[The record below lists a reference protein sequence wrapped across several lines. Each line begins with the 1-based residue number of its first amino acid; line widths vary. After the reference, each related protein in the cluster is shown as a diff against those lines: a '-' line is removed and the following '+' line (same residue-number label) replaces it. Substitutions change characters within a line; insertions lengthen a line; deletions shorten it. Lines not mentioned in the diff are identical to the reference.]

1 MRGTSPLEC
10 NVESQAGSLAKASLN
25 NMPNLTMKKILT
37 ILLAGVSTLAIA
49 QKRAYLSRSIDD
61 DGKKLSIKVS
71 GTLDG
76 KEVDINKT
84 LDVDGMSQEDRE
96 ALRDKVLSSI
106 AEGNL
111 ELPAPKGVCK
121 ESVAVAPPKPKRPHA
136 SPAPEASAE
145 PSVVEPSADEPS
157 AAEPSESGSET
168 MAFSSNEMNAKII
181 SSGKGFIKEPASKY
195 PKDFSRHV
203 RYNSETG
210 EIFIKYRFTK
220 DGDEYIYEKTVNAAE
235 KSEKDRKRI
244 IENFESEMGLPGNG
258 MEM

>member
-1 MRGTSPLEC
+1 
-10 NVESQAGSLAKASLN
+10 
-25 NMPNLTMKKILT
+25 MKKILT

-76 KEVDINKT
+76 KDVDINKT
-84 LDVDGMSQEDRE
+84 FDVEGMSQEERE
-96 ALRDKVLSSI
+96 GLRDKVLSSI

-121 ESVAVAPPKPKRPHA
+121 ESVAVASHSSKRKPKPPVA
-136 SPAPEASAE
+136 PAAPK
-145 PSVVEPSADEPS
+145 PSVGEWSDNGASDEGP
-157 AAEPSESGSET
+157 ET
-168 MAFSSNEMNAKII
+168 MAFSSNEVNAEIV

-195 PKDFSRHV
+195 PKDFSKHV

-210 EIFIKYRFTK
+210 EMFIKYRFMK

-235 KSEKDRKRI
+235 KSEKERQRI